1 MMLNFTVCQKLNYVD
16 TLIYLNVSVST
27 ISLACEKTWN
37 REVQNKNTSI
47 VVHEKQFA
55 VGG

>member
-1 MMLNFTVCQKLNYVD
+1 MMLNFTVCQKSNYVD

-27 ISLACEKTWN
+27 ISLGKN
-37 REVQNKNTSI
+37 LVREENKNKSI